1 MPTFG
6 RGVVYDVDQ
15 KTRTE
20 QFRWF
25 TEALKKDRLKKYVPM
40 FVMEAEV
47 SSCRPQR
54 AARARSGAG
63 VD

>member
-1 MPTFG
+1 VPPAQPYAFNGPTFG
-6 RGVVYDVDQ
+6 PGVVYDVDQ

-25 TEALKKDRLKKYVPM
+25 TEALKKDRMKKYVPQ

-47 SSCRPQR
+47 SET
-54 AARARSGAG
+54 
-63 VD
+63 